1 MKLKHHVEHGLAR
14 FFTALGMFI
23 GKYPWVVISGTL
35 LLTSFFSLGL
45 IWFEETNN
53 VRTEY
58 SPIDSPSR
66 KEYEVTKEF
75 LNHNGTLDPSYI
87 MIEARDGGSLLRK
100 PYRDQIVAFT
110 KFLHDNV
117 TINHRGEIWDFRRL
131 CEPYC
136 ELNTA
141 FLAFLKLYEDSD
153 PSSATYP
160 AIEIF
165 GTKAFIGNN
174 VYGVKLTNESVI
186 ESFSTAILPIY
197 LVAPYKDTSAIYEWL
212 VAARES
218 FEEPQFRLFKM
229 GVTGDSLVSA
239 EVRRMGMETAPLIA
253 GSVVAM
259 IIFVVISSF
268 RSDPSR
274 AKPWEAVVGCLVPL
288 LSLVSAM
295 GILNFFNLKFQSI
308 IVASFFLV
316 LSVAVD
322 DVFIMLRAYD
332 RTNGPI
338 VERMGSTLEEAG
350 PSITISALTNAAAFF
365 VGMSSSTPAVQ
376 SFSLFSAIAII
387 ICFVYELVFF
397 AAVLAISG
405 RREASGFQS
414 LLCCFQADPQAHCRL
429 VEALVRVQHI
439 VISWWSKAVGW
450 WSVRIIM
457 IASLIFYYYVSV
469 LGIMDIHTYITIEKM
484 ALPDSYLQHFQDRYE
499 AALRN
504 MQPISVFVTKPGDLT
519 DPENMAVI
527 QSIVHDFEHSLHAYG
542 ANSTYFWLNTYL
554 DFLSFYNEDSSFT
567 YEEIPTFFK
576 SSSYFYLS
584 SFVKYNE
591 TACAENKPEC
601 IPSFFFLTNFHDVIK
616 YHELIPVVTDWRRIA
631 DKYKSHGVYTF
642 SDHSPFVDQTMA
654 IDSTV
659 WSSVATALGC
669 TALACFIFL
678 PDLKCTI
685 CAVMSV
691 FSITVGVIGILS
703 LWGLDLDPL
712 SMAALLMAIGFSV
725 DYTAHICYH
734 FYKARHPK
742 VSDRVEECLTSI
754 GMPLV
759 QVGLSTIVALAPL
772 LFKQSYLA
780 VVFLKTIIVVCVL
793 GMIHGLIVLPIVL
806 TFVSGGSSPS
816 FAKSSTSASTAST
829 DSERSSQKSV
839 ERKESFYRTQAL
851 IARVKQE
858 FEQSKVAAVSPEEAA
873 GKSPAFKHKIA
884 LGRTPSNQ

>member
-1 MKLKHHVEHGLAR
+1 MGMKHRVEHGLAR
-14 FFTALGMFI
+14 FFTALGRFI
-23 GKYPWVVISGTL
+23 GKYPWVVLSVTL
-35 LLTSFFSLGL
+35 ATTAFFSLGL

-75 LNHNGTLDPSYI
+75 LNH
-87 MIEARDGGSLLRK
+87 
-100 PYRDQIVAFT
+100 
-110 KFLHDNV
+110 
-117 TINHRGEIWDFRRL
+117 GEIWDFRRL

-141 FLAFLKLYEDSD
+141 FLAFLKLYDDSD
-153 PSSATYP
+153 PSSGTYP

-174 VYGVKLTNESVI
+174 VYGVKLTNESII

-212 VAARES
+212 IAAKDA
-218 FEEPQFRLFKM
+218 FDEPQFALFRM
-229 GVTGDSLVSA
+229 GVTGDALVSA

-259 IIFVVISSF
+259 IVFVTAPLIAGSVVAMIVFVVMSSF

-274 AKPWEAVVGCLVPL
+274 AKPWEAVAGCIVPL
-288 LSLVSAM
+288 LALLSAM
-295 GILNFFNLKFQSI
+295 GILNFFDLKFQSI

-316 LSVAVD
+316 LSVGVD
-322 DVFIMLRAYD
+322 DVFIILRAWD
-332 RTNGPI
+332 RTNGPV

-376 SFSLFSAIAII
+376 SFSLFSAVAII

-397 AAVLAISG
+397 SAILALSG
-405 RREASGFQS
+405 RRESGGMQS

-429 VEALVRVQHI
+429 VEALVRVQHT
-439 VISWWSKAVGW
+439 VISWWSKAVAW
-450 WSVRIIM
+450 WSVRVIM
-457 IASLIFYYYVSV
+457 VVSLLFYYYVSA
-469 LGIMDIHTYITIEKM
+469 LGIMDIHTFITIEKM
-484 ALPDSYLQHFQDRYE
+484 ALPDSYLQHFQERYE
-499 AALRN
+499 TALRN
-504 MQPISVFVTKPGDLT
+504 MQPISVFITKPGDLT
-519 DPENMAVI
+519 DPENLAVI
-527 QSIVHDFEHSLHAYG
+527 KSIVADFENALHSYG
-542 ANSTYFWLNTYL
+542 PNSTYLWLNAYE

-591 TACAENKPEC
+591 SACAQNIPDC

-616 YHELIPVVTDWRRIA
+616 YHELIPVVNDWRRIA
-631 DKYKSHGVYTF
+631 DKYKSHGVYAF

-678 PDLKCTI
+678 PDLKCII

-691 FSITVGVIGILS
+691 FSITVGVIGLLS

-725 DYTAHICYH
+725 DFTAHICYH

-742 VSDRVEECLTSI
+742 VSDRIEECLTSI

-780 VVFLKTIIVVCVL
+780 VVFLKTITVVVLL

-806 TFVSGGSSPS
+806 TFVAGDSSSPFS
-816 FAKSSTSASTAST
+816 KTSTPSTAST

-851 IARVKQE
+851 IARVRQE
-858 FEQSKVAAVSPEEAA
+858 FEHAKVAPVSPEEAA

-884 LGRTPSNQ
+884 LGRTPSTQ

>member
-1 MKLKHHVEHGLAR
+1 MGMKHRVEHGLAR
-14 FFTALGMFI
+14 FFTALGRFI
-23 GKYPWVVISGTL
+23 GKYPWAVLSVTL
-35 LLTSFFSLGL
+35 ATTAFFSLGL

-87 MIEARDGGSLLRK
+87 MIEAKDGGSLLRK
-100 PYRDQIVAFT
+100 DYRDKIVAYT
-110 KFLHDNV
+110 KYLHDNV
-117 TINHRGEIWDFRRL
+117 TINHKGEIWDFRRL

-141 FLAFLKLYEDSD
+141 FLAFLKLYDDSD
-153 PSSATYP
+153 PSSGTYP

-174 VYGVKLTNESVI
+174 VYGVKLTNESII

-212 VAARES
+212 IAAKDA
-218 FEEPQFRLFKM
+218 FEEPQFALFRM
-229 GVTGDSLVSA
+229 GVTGDALVSA

-259 IIFVVISSF
+259 IVFVVMSSF

-274 AKPWEAVVGCLVPL
+274 AKPWEAVAGCIVPL
-288 LSLVSAM
+288 LALLSAM
-295 GILNFFNLKFQSI
+295 GILNFFDLKFQSI

-316 LSVAVD
+316 LSVGVD
-322 DVFIMLRAYD
+322 DVFIILRAWD
-332 RTNGPI
+332 RTNGPV

-376 SFSLFSAIAII
+376 SFSLFSAVAII

-397 AAVLAISG
+397 SAILALSG
-405 RREASGFQS
+405 RRESGGMQS

-429 VEALVRVQHI
+429 VEALVRVQHT
-439 VISWWSKAVGW
+439 VISWWSKAVAW
-450 WSVRIIM
+450 WSIRVVM
-457 IASLIFYYYVSV
+457 VVSLLFYYYVSA
-469 LGIMDIHTYITIEKM
+469 LGIMDIHTFITIEKM
-484 ALPDSYLQHFQDRYE
+484 ALPDSYLQHFQERYE
-499 AALRN
+499 TALRN
-504 MQPISVFVTKPGDLT
+504 MQPISVFITKPGDLT
-519 DPENMAVI
+519 DPENLAVI
-527 QSIVHDFEHSLHAYG
+527 KSIVADFENALHSYG
-542 ANSTYFWLNTYL
+542 PNSTYLWLNAYE

-591 TACAENKPEC
+591 SACAQNIPEC

-616 YHELIPVVTDWRRIA
+616 YHELIPVVNDWRRIA
-631 DKYKSHGVYTF
+631 DKYKSHGVYAF

-678 PDLKCTI
+678 PDLKCII

-691 FSITVGVIGILS
+691 FSITVGVIGLLS

-725 DYTAHICYH
+725 DFTAHICYH

-742 VSDRVEECLTSI
+742 VSDRIEECLTSI

-780 VVFLKTIIVVCVL
+780 VVFLKTITVVVLL

-806 TFVSGGSSPS
+806 TFVAGDSSSPFS
-816 FAKSSTSASTAST
+816 KSSTPSTAST

-851 IARVKQE
+851 IARVRQE
-858 FEQSKVAAVSPEEAA
+858 FEHAKVAPVSPEEAA

-884 LGRTPSNQ
+884 LGRTPSTQ